1 MSVNSSKTSVIY
13 RRLLRYV
20 LLKFEGQQSLAR
32 WSIKMS
38 PAAADVAVV
47 LSLFSARHVTLKI
60 AAVALLLDRF
70 ASWLT
75 DNISY
80 LFLHIIILITSWRR
94 VKQTLKNAVQ
104 NVKTYAADAIVYA
117 NCIWVSKPIFKLNNV
132 DWIWNIYRV
141 SQQDL
146 YSNLCKENVQFPKL

>member
-80 LFLHIIILITSWRR
+80 LFLHIIILITSHLD
-94 VKQTLKNAVQ
+94 VESNKLSKMQFKMSKHMLLMLLCMQIAFGFQ
-104 NVKTYAADAIVYA
+104 NQFS
-117 NCIWVSKPIFKLNNV
+117 N
-132 DWIWNIYRV
+132 WIM
-141 SQQDL
+141 
-146 YSNLCKENVQFPKL
+146 